1 MSMKLNQNGAECL
14 RDFYK
19 EKKVFFEAE
28 RIKLDSYIETDDY
41 KNNEAFK
48 NEIDDLYNDVM
59 NKITHCEC
67 KINEMEGYLKE

>member
-14 RDFYK
+14 RDFYT
-19 EKKVFFEAE
+19 EKKAFFENE
-28 RIKLDSYIETDDY
+28 RVKLDSYIDTDDY

-59 NKITHCEC
+59 NKITHCKF